1 MRSLPRTFDTPL
13 PIDAVLDE
21 LLRTLQQRNAA
32 VLVAPPGA
40 GKTTRVPLAL
50 LDEPWAAGKKI
61 IVLEPRRIAA
71 RASAERMAK
80 TLGQRAGETVGYRV
94 RFGSKISRTTRI
106 EVVTEGIF
114 SRHIL
119 DDPELTGV
127 AAVLFDE
134 FHERSLD
141 ADLGLA
147 LARDAQTGLREDLR
161 LLVMSAT
168 LDGARVGKLLGDA
181 PVVAS
186 EGRAFP
192 VETRYLG
199 RRSDALLERQMADA
213 IATALRADTGSV
225 LAFLPGAAEIRRTQT
240 FLAERIHDA
249 ATEIVPL
256 FGALDAAVQDRA
268 IAPAPKGQR
277 KVVLATSIAETS
289 LTIEGVRIV
298 VDSGLARVPRY
309 EPDIGLTRLETV
321 RASRA
326 AVDQRRG
333 RAGRTEPGICY
344 RLWDEPQTASLAPFT
359 QPEILSADLSS
370 LVLDLAQWGVSNPAT
385 LSFLDAPPAP
395 ALKEAKNLLRELDAL
410 DADGR
415 ITEEGK
421 SLRALALPP
430 RLSRMIVDA
439 HRFGTGEAAADI
451 AAILT
456 ERGLGGDSIDL
467 DARLDQFRRDRSQR
481 AVSAR
486 DMARRWAAQVASS
499 ELVPD
504 GGTATH
510 LAHSGRA
517 NGLAAPSPLAG
528 EGRGGGAT
536 TAVSRLGTPT
546 PDPSPQGRGEPS
558 SRAPRTRGERRESSR
573 DSKRS
578 SVQAAVELSTG
589 VMLAFAFPDR
599 VARNRGNGSFVLANG
614 RGAMV
619 EQTSALARAPFI
631 AVGELTGTAAS
642 GKILLAAPILQDEIE
657 RHFADH
663 IEVADEIFFER
674 GAAALRAR
682 RRTTLHAI
690 TLSESPLAIS
700 PSEESARILAD
711 GLIALGFDR
720 LPWSKTARQWRDRV
734 MFLRK
739 AEGESWPDLSDDALI
754 ARRADWLVPALHDKT
769 SLKDLSASDLSD
781 AVMALLPWDLR
792 ARLDR
797 EAPTHFEAPTGSM
810 LAIDYE
816 AEQGPTIAVRLQEL
830 FGLDTHPSI
839 ARGSVPLVL
848 ELLSPAQRPVQ
859 VTRDLPGFWRGSYAA
874 VRTDLRGRYPR
885 HPWPDDPASALPTR
899 RAKPRGT

>member
-1 MRSLPRTFDTPL
+1 MPLRFDTPL
-13 PIDAVLDE
+13 PIDAVLDA
-21 LLRTLQQRNAA
+21 LSGTLERSNTA

-50 LDEPWAAGKKI
+50 RDAPWVGDRKI

-80 TLGQRAGETVGYRV
+80 SLGERAGDTVGYRV
-94 RFGSKISRTTRI
+94 RFGSKVSRATRI

-114 SRHIL
+114 TRQIL
-119 DDPELTGV
+119 DDPELTGI

-147 LARDAQTGLREDLR
+147 LARDAQQGLREDLR
-161 LLVMSAT
+161 ILVMSAT
-168 LDGARVGKLLGDA
+168 LDGARVARLLGDA
-181 PVVAS
+181 PVVES

-192 VETRYLG
+192 VETRYVG
-199 RRSDALLERQMADA
+199 RKPDAPVERQMAET
-213 IATALRADTGSV
+213 IASALRADAGSV

-240 FLAERIHDA
+240 MLAERVHDA
-249 ATEIVPL
+249 SVEIVPL

-268 IAPAPKGQR
+268 ISPAPKGGR

-333 RAGRTEPGICY
+333 RAGRTEPGVCY
-344 RLWDEPQTASLAPFT
+344 RLWDEPQTASLAAYT

-370 LVLDLAQWGVSNPAT
+370 LVLDLAQWGVSDPAT
-385 LSFLDAPPAP
+385 LSFLDPPPQP
-395 ALKEAKNLLRELDAL
+395 AWKEARDLLNELGAL
-410 DADGR
+410 DGDGR
-415 ITEEGK
+415 LTDEGRR
-421 SLRALALPP
+421 LRALALPP
-430 RLSRMIVDA
+430 RLARMIVDA
-439 HRFGTGEAAADI
+439 ADHGAAAQAADI

-456 ERGLGGDSIDL
+456 ERGLGGDSVDL
-467 DARLDQFRRDRSQR
+467 EVRLDQFRRDRSAR
-481 AVSAR
+481 AQSAR
-486 DMARRWAAQVASS
+486 DLARRWAQQVATS
-499 ELVPD
+499 
-504 GGTATH
+504 A
-510 LAHSGRA
+510 
-517 NGLAAPSPLAG
+517 
-528 EGRGGGAT
+528 
-536 TAVSRLGTPT
+536 
-546 PDPSPQGRGEPS
+546 SPQDDG
-558 SRAPRTRGERRESSR
+558 ALT
-573 DSKRS
+573 
-578 SVQAAVELSTG
+578 TG
-589 VMLAFAFPDR
+589 LMLAFAFPDR

-614 RGAMV
+614 RGAAV
-619 EQTSALARAPFI
+619 EQTSSLARVPYI
-631 AVGELTGTAAS
+631 AVGELTGTAAN
-642 GKILLAAPILQDEIE
+642 GRILLAAPLAIEDIE
-657 RHFADH
+657 RHFAAH
-663 IEVADEIFFER
+663 IEAKDEVSFDR
-674 GAAALRAR
+674 DAMTLRAR
-682 RRTTLHAI
+682 RRRKLHAI
-690 TLSESPLAIS
+690 TLADAPVALT
-700 PSEESARILAD
+700 PSEETAHIFAD
-711 GLIALGFDR
+711 GICAAGLDR
-720 LPWSKTARQWRDRV
+720 LPWSKAAKQWRDRV

-739 AEGESWPDLSDDALI
+739 AEGDSWPDLSDTGLI
-754 ARRADWLVPALHDKT
+754 ERRDDWLVPLLANKI
-769 SLKDLSASDLSD
+769 SLKDISPGDVSD

-797 EAPTHFEAPTGSM
+797 EAPTHFEAPTGTM

-830 FGLDTHPSI
+830 FGLNIHPSI
-839 ARGSVPLVL
+839 ARGAVPLVL

-874 VRTDLRGRYPR
+874 VRSDLRGRYPR
-885 HPWPDDPASALPTR
+885 HPWPDDPATAQPTR

>member
-1 MRSLPRTFDTPL
+1 MPLRFDTPL
-13 PIDAVLDE
+13 PIDAVLDA
-21 LLRTLQQRNAA
+21 LSGTLERSNTA

-50 LDEPWAAGKKI
+50 RDAPWVGDRKI

-80 TLGQRAGETVGYRV
+80 SLGERAGDTVGYRV
-94 RFGSKISRTTRI
+94 RFGSKVSRATRI

-114 SRHIL
+114 TRQIL
-119 DDPELTGV
+119 DDPELTGI

-147 LARDAQTGLREDLR
+147 LARDAQQGLREDLR
-161 LLVMSAT
+161 ILVMSAT
-168 LDGARVGKLLGDA
+168 LDGARVARLLGDA
-181 PVVAS
+181 PVVES

-192 VETRYLG
+192 VETRYVG
-199 RRSDALLERQMADA
+199 RKPDAPVERQMAET
-213 IATALRADTGSV
+213 IASALRADAGSV

-240 FLAERIHDA
+240 MLAERVHDA
-249 ATEIVPL
+249 SVEIVPL

-268 IAPAPKGQR
+268 ISPAPKGGR

-333 RAGRTEPGICY
+333 RAGRTEPGVCY
-344 RLWDEPQTASLAPFT
+344 RLWDEPQTASLAAYT

-370 LVLDLAQWGVSNPAT
+370 LVLDLAQWGVSDPAT
-385 LSFLDAPPAP
+385 LSFLDPPPQP
-395 ALKEAKNLLRELDAL
+395 AWKEARDLLNELGAL
-410 DADGR
+410 DDDGR
-415 ITEEGK
+415 LTDEGRR
-421 SLRALALPP
+421 LRALALPP
-430 RLSRMIVDA
+430 RLARMIVDA
-439 HRFGTGEAAADI
+439 ADHGAAAQAADI

-456 ERGLGGDSIDL
+456 ERGLGGDSVDL
-467 DARLDQFRRDRSQR
+467 EVRLDQFRRDRSAR
-481 AVSAR
+481 AQSAR
-486 DMARRWAAQVASS
+486 DLARRWAQQVATS
-499 ELVPD
+499 
-504 GGTATH
+504 A
-510 LAHSGRA
+510 
-517 NGLAAPSPLAG
+517 
-528 EGRGGGAT
+528 
-536 TAVSRLGTPT
+536 
-546 PDPSPQGRGEPS
+546 SPQDDG
-558 SRAPRTRGERRESSR
+558 ALT
-573 DSKRS
+573 
-578 SVQAAVELSTG
+578 TG
-589 VMLAFAFPDR
+589 LMLAFAFPDR

-614 RGAMV
+614 RGAAV
-619 EQTSALARAPFI
+619 EQTSSLARVPYI
-631 AVGELTGTAAS
+631 AVGELTGTAAN
-642 GKILLAAPILQDEIE
+642 GRILLAAPLAIEDIE
-657 RHFADH
+657 RHFAAH
-663 IEVADEIFFER
+663 IEAKDEVSFDR
-674 GAAALRAR
+674 DAMTLRAR
-682 RRTTLHAI
+682 RRRKLHAI
-690 TLSESPLAIS
+690 TLADAPVALT
-700 PSEESARILAD
+700 PSEETAHIFAD
-711 GLIALGFDR
+711 GICAAGLDR
-720 LPWSKTARQWRDRV
+720 LPWSKAAKQWRDRV

-739 AEGESWPDLSDDALI
+739 AEGDSWPDLSDTGLI
-754 ARRADWLVPALHDKT
+754 ERRDDWLVPLLANKI
-769 SLKDLSASDLSD
+769 SLKDISPGDVSD

-797 EAPTHFEAPTGSM
+797 EAPTHFEAPTGTM

-830 FGLDTHPSI
+830 FGLNIHPSI
-839 ARGSVPLVL
+839 ARGAVPLVL

-874 VRTDLRGRYPR
+874 VRSDLRGRYPR
-885 HPWPDDPASALPTR
+885 HPWPDDPATAQPTR

>member
-1 MRSLPRTFDTPL
+1 MPRSFDTPL

-21 LLRTLQQRNAA
+21 LGRTLAANNAA

-50 LDEPWAAGKKI
+50 LDAPWLKGRKI
-61 IVLEPRRIAA
+61 IMLEPRRIAA
-71 RASAERMAK
+71 RASAERMAR
-80 TLGQRAGETVGYRV
+80 TLGERAGETVGYRV
-94 RFGSKISRTTRI
+94 RFGSKISRATRI

-114 SRHIL
+114 SRQIL
-119 DDPELTGV
+119 DDPELNGV

-161 LLVMSAT
+161 ILVMSAT

-199 RRSDALLERQMADA
+199 RKADAPIERQMADA
-213 IATALRADTGSV
+213 IATALRADPGSV
-225 LAFLPGAAEIRRTQT
+225 LAFLPGAAEIRRTQN
-240 FLAERIHDA
+240 FLGERVHDA
-249 ATEIVPL
+249 SVEIVPL

-268 IAPAPKGQR
+268 IAPAPKGSR

-333 RAGRTEPGICY
+333 RAGRTEPGVCY
-344 RLWDEPQTASLAPFT
+344 RLWDEPQTASLAAYT

-370 LVLDLAQWGVSNPAT
+370 LVLDLAQWGVRDPAT
-385 LSFLDAPPAP
+385 LAFLDSPPAP
-395 ALKEAKNLLRELDAL
+395 ALKEANSLLHELGAL
-410 DADGR
+410 DSDGR
-415 ITEEGK
+415 ITAEGH

-430 RLSRMIVDA
+430 RLARMIVDS
-439 HRFGTGEAAADI
+439 HRLGAGGEAAEI

-456 ERGLGGDSIDL
+456 ERGLGGDSVDL
-467 DARLDQFRRDRSQR
+467 DARLDQFRRDRSPR
-481 AVSAR
+481 ASSAR
-486 DMARRWAAQVASS
+486 SLAQRWAQQVAST
-499 ELVPD
+499 E
-504 GGTATH
+504 GA
-510 LAHSGRA
+510 
-517 NGLAAPSPLAG
+517 AG
-528 EGRGGGAT
+528 E
-536 TAVSRLGTPT
+536 
-546 PDPSPQGRGEPS
+546 DISP
-558 SRAPRTRGERRESSR
+558 
-573 DSKRS
+573 
-578 SVQAAVELSTG
+578 STG
-589 VMLAFAFPDR
+589 IMLALAFPDR

-614 RGAMV
+614 RGAAV
-619 EQTSALARAPFI
+619 EQTSSLARAPYI
-631 AVGELTGTAAS
+631 AVGELTGTAAH
-642 GKILLAAPILQDEIE
+642 GRILLAAPIAQEDIE
-657 RHFADH
+657 ARFADQ
-663 IEVADEIFFER
+663 IENTEEISFER
-674 GAAALRAR
+674 NAMALRAR
-682 RRTTLHAI
+682 RKRTLHAI
-690 TLSESPLAIS
+690 TLSEAPMALS
-700 PSEESARILAD
+700 PSAETARVFAA
-711 GLIALGFDR
+711 GLVAAGLDK
-720 LPWSKTARQWRDRV
+720 LPWSKSLKQWRDRV

-739 AEGESWPDLSDDALI
+739 AEGDGWPDLSDAAL
-754 ARRADWLVPALHDKT
+754 AADSENWLVPALYDKT
-769 SLKDLSASDLSD
+769 SLKELSPGDLSD
-781 AVMALLPWDLR
+781 ALMALLPWELR
-792 ARLDR
+792 ARLER
-797 EAPTHFEAPTGSM
+797 EAPTHFEAPTGTM

-830 FGLDTHPSI
+830 FGLNTHPSI
-839 ARGSVPLVL
+839 AKGAVPLVL

-874 VRTDLRGRYPR
+874 VRSDLRGRYPR
-885 HPWPDDPASALPTR
+885 HPWPEDPATALPTR
-899 RAKPRGT
+899 RVKPRGT